1 MIGRGEGSNAPQ
13 RHTRNWN
20 LEMALR
26 GKGSTGNESF
36 QAYLSPRFNQLG
48 NALYQHNNLR
58 DAAETD
64 RRTKLARTS

>member
-1 MIGRGEGSNAPQ
+1 
-13 RHTRNWN
+13 
-20 LEMALR
+20 MALR